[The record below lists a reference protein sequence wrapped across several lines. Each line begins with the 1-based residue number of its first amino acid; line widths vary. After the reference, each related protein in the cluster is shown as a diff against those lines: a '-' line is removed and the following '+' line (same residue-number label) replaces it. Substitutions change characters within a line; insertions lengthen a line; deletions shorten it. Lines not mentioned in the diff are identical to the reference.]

1 MALFCHRCGTG
12 LPLSAHFCSSCGEAV
27 PAPRYEPGRPLLRP
41 RMGRHIAGVCLA
53 LANAYGW
60 DVALVRIL
68 VVIAFLF
75 TSGLLAV
82 AYLACWIG
90 IPEAP
95 LSLPGDYSS
104 SFDPARKY

>member
-1 MALFCHRCGTG
+1 MFDKFNAFGTNF
-12 LPLSAHFCSSCGEAV
+12 L
-27 PAPRYEPGRPLLRP
+27 
-41 RMGRHIAGVCLA
+41 GVA
-53 LANAYGW
+53 W
-60 DVALVRIL
+60 PTVWALVRIL